1 MRAGKMLVECDGG
14 SPLEYG
20 TGRCVWPEHHNEGG
34 EIAQVTFCML
44 KVGLG
49 GEEMSKVSV

>member
-1 MRAGKMLVECDGG
+1 MRAGKMLVECDRG

-34 EIAQVTFCML
+34 EIAQVTFCMW